1 MTIRGYVPESQD
13 MELIDAYL
21 EHLRRSGESP
31 EQTIR
36 DRRGILLRLDRD
48 LPYGVGQV
56 ATEELS
62 VWLYRD
68 SWSQNTRATYWRCLH
83 SFYSWA
89 ADPPGDDPWLSADPT
104 ASMAR
109 VRSAG
114 SLPRACTDEQLA
126 AVLARAAEPFRT
138 WAILAAYN
146 GLRCCEISR
155 LDQEHVTREQLIVVR
170 GKGGRPRV
178 HDTDPYVWAAV
189 KDLPKGAV
197 ARVPGSGERATA
209 QYVSVYARDHFIR
222 CLGVPTSLHRM
233 RHWLGNT
240 VQRKYKDI
248 RVTQKMLGHASLS
261 STQIYTNADEEQQRE
276 ARATLPR
283 LAG

>member
-1 MTIRGYVPESQD
+1 

-31 EQTIR
+31 EQTVR

-56 ATEELS
+56 STEELS

-68 SWSQNTRATYWRCLH
+68 TWSQNTRATYWRCLH
-83 SFYSWA
+83 SFYGWA
-89 ADPPGDDPWLSADPT
+89 ADPPGDDPWLSTDPT
-104 ASMAR
+104 AHMAP

-114 SLPRACTDEQLA
+114 SVPRACTDEQLTT
-126 AVLARAAEPFRT
+126 VLARAAEPFRT

-155 LDQEHVTREQLIVVR
+155 LDREHVTREQLIVVR

-178 HDTDPYVWAAV
+178 HDTDPYVWDAV

-197 ARVPGSGERATA
+197 ARVPATGERATA
-209 QYVSVYARDHFIR
+209 QYVSVYTRDHFIR
-222 CLGVPTSLHRM
+222 SVGVPTSLHRM

-240 VQRKYKDI
+240 VQRRYKDI
-248 RVTQKMLGHASLS
+248 RVTQKMLGHTSLS
-261 STQIYTNADEEQQRE
+261 STQIYTDANEDQQRE